1 MVLKSNLK
9 FKTGR
14 HIKIF
19 FLIILII
26 SISFLILLS
35 GTNKEEAEK
44 HYYLGIEYYEQG
56 LIDKA
61 IEEFR
66 LAIQYNQD
74 YAAAYYNIGN
84 AYEFNGNYD
93 KAIEYF
99 LKAISL
105 DPSIF
110 YFYRHLGDMYYY
122 KGYYD
127 KAIENYYKAL
137 SLIQEDTITKDISKQ
152 FIYLYLGFAYH
163 HKGNYD
169 KAIEEYKLA
178 IKYKPDFAIAH
189 YNLGV
194 VYGKKLL
201 TDKAIGEYKLAI
213 KYKPDY
219 AKAHLNL
226 GGQYFNK
233 TLYDEAIKEYEIALN
248 YTQDDL
254 DKVDLY
260 GRLGLLYNHPKE
272 NYDKSIEYYKKALN
286 IQPENEIIYIN
297 IGTVYDDKG
306 DYSKA
311 IEYYQKAIEINPDYA
326 EAYYNMGIAYYS
338 KGWKTSA
345 ADYLYQAGLIYL
357 GQKDRQKVLRQIDF
371 MKDLV
376 PDSPLIPILM
386 EKLYA
391 EDVEQTPKEKDI
403 GYSGSG
409 FIINN
414 DGFIVT
420 NYHIIEGMEN
430 IDIYFPSNDK
440 QYKVEIVI
448 KDINNDIA
456 LLKINDS
463 RFTKVIGN
471 IPFGLGS
478 SSDIKVGQEV
488 FTIGFPLEDI
498 LGKSAK
504 LSTGLVNSLY
514 GILDDPTLIQISNPI
529 QPGNSGGALFNSNG
543 DVIGI
548 VIASL
553 NAKYFYE
560 NTDII
565 PQNVNFAIKVDYLR
579 NLISMLP
586 DGEEILNR
594 KSQISNLPLE
604 TQFDRIKPFVVN
616 IKAY

>member
-1 MVLKSNLK
+1 M
-9 FKTGR
+9 KT
-14 HIKIF
+14 IKIKR
-19 FLIILII
+19 I
-26 SISFLILLS
+26 SILLILVLLISFSQLLS
-35 GTNKEEAEK
+35 QTNETEAEK
-44 HYYLGIEYYEQG
+44 YFNLGEDYYEQG

-61 IEEFR
+61 IECYQKVVEINPDD
-66 LAIQYNQD
+66 AY
-74 YAAAYYNIGN
+74 AYYNMGY
-84 AYEFNGNYD
+84 AYGDKGNYN
-93 KAIEYF
+93 KAIECF
-99 LKAISL
+99 QKAVEINP
-105 DPSIF
+105 D
-110 YFYRHLGDMYYY
+110 
-122 KGYYD
+122 
-127 KAIENYYKAL
+127 
-137 SLIQEDTITKDISKQ
+137 
-152 FIYLYLGFAYH
+152 FAVAYNSMGMAYGV
-163 HKGNYD
+163 KGNYD
-169 KAIEEYKLA
+169 KAIECYQKVVE
-178 IKYKPDFAIAH
+178 INPD
-189 YNLGV
+189 
-194 VYGKKLL
+194 
-201 TDKAIGEYKLAI
+201 D
-213 KYKPDY
+213 
-219 AKAHLNL
+219 AKAHFNL
-226 GGQYFNK
+226 GDQYFNK

-254 DKVDLY
+254 DKAVLY
-260 GRLGLLYNHPKE
+260 ERLGHLYHHPKE
-272 NYDKSIEYYKKALN
+272 NYDKSIEYFKKALN
-286 IQPENEIIYIN
+286 IQPEDEIIYVN
-297 IGTVYDDKG
+297 MGTVYADKG

-311 IEYYQKAIEINPDYA
+311 IEYYQKAIEIDPDDA
-326 EAYYNMGIAYYS
+326 SAYYNMGNAYDKMGNYDKAIAFYQKAIEINPDDAYAYNNMGLVYYY

-357 GQKDRQKVLRQIDF
+357 KQNNRQRVLRQIDV

-376 PDSPLIPILM
+376 PDSPLIHLLT
-386 EKLYA
+386 EKLYSQDIEPTPQD
-391 EDVEQTPKEKDI
+391 EDIT
-403 GYSGSG
+403 YSGSG
-409 FIINN
+409 FIIHN

-430 IDIYFPSNDK
+430 IDIYFPIKDK
-440 QYKVEIVI
+440 QYKAKVFI

-456 LLKINDS
+456 LLKIDDP
-463 RFTKVIGN
+463 RFTKEVTN
-471 IPFGLGS
+471 IPFGLGN

-488 FTIGFPLEDI
+488 YTIGFPMGDI

-504 LSTGLVNSLY
+504 LSTGVVNSVM

-565 PQNVNFAIKVDYLR
+565 PQNVNFAIKVDYLK

-604 TQFDRIKPFVVN
+604 TQFEKIKPFVVN